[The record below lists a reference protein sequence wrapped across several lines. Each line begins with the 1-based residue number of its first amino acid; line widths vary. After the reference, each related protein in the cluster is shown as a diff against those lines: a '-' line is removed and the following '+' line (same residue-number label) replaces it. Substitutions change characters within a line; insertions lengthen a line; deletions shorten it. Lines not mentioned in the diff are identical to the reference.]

1 MVQSTL
7 KQFSKSLDTAY
18 DEAIKRIEAQLPDDR
33 VLAKRILSWITYSM
47 RPLTPGEL
55 RHALAVDLD
64 EKELDRDNILD
75 VDDILS
81 VCAGLVIVDEESNV
95 IRLVH
100 YTAQEYIEQI
110 RESWNRAVQQEITR
124 TCLTYLSFDAFRS
137 GICSS
142 DEIKTRLD
150 KYLFLKYA
158 AQYWG
163 QHAQNVQEK
172 VCQLASSFLQNYELV
187 SSSIQTVLASRYG
200 YGQSQFVPTQIT
212 GLHLT
217 AKFGLLYLSQELLS
231 RPREK
236 SDIPADSPD
245 SYGRTPLSLAAE
257 HGQESVVKFL
267 VERND
272 VDANLKD
279 KQGRTPLSWAAG
291 GGHAAVVKLLVERHD
306 VDADSKDEDG
316 RTPLSWAS
324 WNGNAEMAKLVTER
338 NDIDKENGWTPLLW
352 AARGGHDAVVKL
364 LAERN
369 DVEIEPKAKFGRP
382 PLSRAPEGG
391 HEAVVKLLVE
401 REDVDADSKDK
412 GYGRTPLS
420 WAAGGGHASAVKLL
434 VERDDVDANS
444 KDKHDRTPLSLAAQN
459 GHEAVV
465 KLLVERGDVDADSK
479 DQDGRTPL
487 ALAAERG
494 HKAVVKLFA
503 ERDHVDVDFDSKNKG
518 CRNGMSLG
526 GQNGYKETIL
536 GA

>member
-1 MVQSTL
+1 
-7 KQFSKSLDTAY
+7 
-18 DEAIKRIEAQLPDDR
+18 
-33 VLAKRILSWITYSM
+33 M

-75 VDDILS
+75 VEDILS

-100 YTAQEYIEQI
+100 YTAQEYIERI

-142 DEIKTRLD
+142 NEIKTRLD
-150 KYLFLKYA
+150 EYVFLKYA

-163 QHAQNVQEK
+163 QHAQNVQGK
-172 VCQLASSFLQNYELV
+172 VFQLALSFLQNYELV

-200 YGQSQFVPTQIT
+200 YGQSQFVPREIT

-236 SDIPADSPD
+236 RDIAADSRD

-257 HGQESVVKFL
+257 HGQEAVVKFL

-272 VDANLKD
+272 VNANLKD

-324 WNGNAEMAKLVTER
+324 WNEYAEMAKLVAEWD
-338 NDIDKENGWTPLLW
+338 DIDKEDGWTPLLW

-369 DVEIEPKAKFGRP
+369 DVEIEPK
-382 PLSRAPEGG
+382 
-391 HEAVVKLLVE
+391 
-401 REDVDADSKDK
+401 DK
-412 GYGRTPLS
+412 EYGRTPLS

-444 KDKHDRTPLSLAAQN
+444 KDKQDRTPLSLAAQN

-494 HKAVVKLFA
+494 HKAVVKLLA